1 MQEAQTGTYRV
12 RMSVEPAV
20 ILSRPKTFKG
30 DWYEF
35 LFENMEHAKMK
46 VAKGLRI
53 TATLSSMP
61 DIETAG
67 SRARGLVDRF
77 LSLLSYL
84 TVTSLPEILI
94 HKVYDVTPGRTR
106 GRFLQKYYGV
116 QLDTMSVRPI
126 NDSDL
131 VEATKRL
138 SGLSEDDNN
147 SLFRAMHW
155 YRLALQSGDVLE
167 RFALLWIG
175 LESINCLLRGHYG
188 LEIEYSHCQECGHR
202 GVPTLNG
209 VRKLWSDAKTEV
221 SWKRVL
227 GQRAGTLHGFDA
239 LKDIVPEAKFMVPLL
254 ERVLR
259 EGLDML
265 LGVTS
270 RTDTSPL
277 DLGAARPAYY
287 SSEAIVEGPD
297 LQYLDSTIIP
307 QFEIDLKTLDPM
319 PDRQG
324 QKFNATP
331 IIDKRFCFVDVKH
344 KYHPSP
350 QTGWRVEVETFGE
363 HQGPPK

>member
-1 MQEAQTGTYRV
+1 
-12 RMSVEPAV
+12 MSVEPAV

-46 VAKGLRI
+46 VAKGLGI

-61 DIETAG
+61 DIETAA

-84 TVTSLPEILI
+84 TVTSLPEVLI

-116 QLDTMSVRPI
+116 QLDTMSVRSI
-126 NDSDL
+126 NDGDL
-131 VEATKRL
+131 VEATKHL
-138 SGLSEDDNN
+138 NGLSEDDDN

-167 RFALLWIG
+167 RFTLLWIG
-175 LESINCLLRGHYG
+175 LESINRLLRGHFG

-209 VRKLWSDAKTEV
+209 VRKLWSDAKREV
-221 SWKRVL
+221 SWKRVRDL
-227 GQRAGTLHGFDA
+227 RTGTLHGFNA
-239 LKDIVPEAKFMVPLL
+239 LKDIVPEAKLITPLL
-254 ERVLR
+254 EKVLR

-265 LGVTS
+265 LGVAS
-270 RTDTSPL
+270 RTDTIPI

-297 LQYLDSTIIP
+297 LQYLDSVTVP
-307 QFEIDLKTLDPM
+307 GFDIDIKTLDP
-319 PDRQG
+319 
-324 QKFNATP
+324 TP
-331 IIDKRFCFVDVKH
+331 HSQHHEFKASAVIDKRFSFVDIVH
-344 KYHPSP
+344 GFHVLP
-350 QTGWRVEVETFGE
+350 QIAQKVEFGPLSE
-363 HQGPPK
+363 HQASPK